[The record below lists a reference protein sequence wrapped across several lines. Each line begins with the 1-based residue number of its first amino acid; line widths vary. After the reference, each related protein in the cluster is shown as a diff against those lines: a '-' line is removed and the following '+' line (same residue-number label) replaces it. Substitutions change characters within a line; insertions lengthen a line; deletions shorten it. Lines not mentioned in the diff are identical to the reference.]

1 MWAGLGYYRR
11 AKYLHNGAQY
21 VVNSCGGKLPTTV
34 AGLLKVPGIGQYTA
48 GLCGACA
55 LRCVIQN
62 CHSHPPF
69 TGAIASISYGL
80 AAPVVDGNVIRVLS
94 RLRAVAAD
102 PSDKKLN
109 AWCW

>member
-48 GLCGACA
+48 GLCGTCP

-62 CHSHPPF
+62 CH
-69 TGAIASISYGL
+69 TT
-80 AAPVVDGNVIRVLS
+80 
-94 RLRAVAAD
+94 LRAQVPLHPYHMGLQHQWLMAM
-102 PSDKKLN
+102 
-109 AWCW
+109 

>member
-48 GLCGACA
+48 GLCGACP
-55 LRCVIQN
+55 LRVSFRIVTSTRSQVPL
-62 CHSHPPF
+62 HPYHMGLQHQWLMAMLF
-69 TGAIASISYGL
+69 VSCRAS
-80 AAPVVDGNVIRVLS
+80 VL
-94 RLRAVAAD
+94 
-102 PSDKKLN
+102 
-109 AWCW
+109 